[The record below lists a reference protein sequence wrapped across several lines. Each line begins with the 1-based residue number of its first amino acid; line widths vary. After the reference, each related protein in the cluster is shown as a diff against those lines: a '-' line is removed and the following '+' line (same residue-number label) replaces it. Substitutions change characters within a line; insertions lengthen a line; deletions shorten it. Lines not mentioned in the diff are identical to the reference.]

1 MEFSNSVAVITG
13 AASGLGASVARELA
27 KEGVKLALLDLN
39 EEQLNQIA
47 KETGGLPIIC
57 NVADEKS
64 AEQAL
69 EKIVQK
75 FKSVHILIN
84 CAGIAPAARIV
95 GKEAP
100 HALDLFT
107 KVLQVNLIGSF
118 NMMRLVAAQ
127 MSKQEA
133 LNSENLRGVI
143 INTASVAAYEGQIG
157 QAAYSASKGGV
168 VAMTLPA
175 ARELARFGIRVMTIA
190 PGIMRTPMM
199 SGMPEQVQQA
209 LAESVT
215 FPKRLGQ
222 AAEYASLV
230 KEIIRN
236 DYLNGSVIR
245 LDGAI
250 RMAAGK

>member
-1 MEFSNSVAVITG
+1 MELLNSVALITG
-13 AASGLGASVARELA
+13 AASGLGAAVARELA
-27 KEGVKLALLDLN
+27 ASGVKLVLLDLD
-39 EEQLNQIA
+39 QDKLNLIA
-47 KETGGLPIIC
+47 KETNGLGIVC
-57 NVADEKS
+57 NVADEKN

-69 EKIVQK
+69 NKALEK
-75 FKSVHILIN
+75 FREVHILVN
-84 CAGIAPAARIV
+84 CAGIAPAARVV
-95 GKEAP
+95 GKEGP
-100 HALDLFT
+100 HALDLFN
-107 KVLQVNLIGSF
+107 KVIQVNLIGTF
-118 NMMRLVAAQ
+118 NMLRLVSAQ
-127 MSKQEA
+127 MSKQGT
-133 LNSENLRGVI
+133 LNAENSRGVI

-157 QAAYSASKGGV
+157 QVAYSASKGGV

-190 PGIMRTPMM
+190 PGIMSTPMM
-199 SGMPEQVQQA
+199 AGMPEKVQAA

-222 AAEYASLV
+222 AHEYASLV

-250 RMAAGK
+250 RMSDK

>member
-1 MEFSNSVAVITG
+1 MEFSNSVAIITG
-13 AASGLGASVARELA
+13 AASGLGAAVARDLA
-27 KEGVKLALLDLN
+27 KAGIKLALLDLH
-39 EEQLNQIA
+39 EENLQRIA
-47 KETGGLPIIC
+47 IETSGLPIIC
-57 NVADEKS
+57 DVADEKS
-64 AEQAL
+64 AKNAL
-69 EKIVQK
+69 QVTLQK
-75 FKSVHILIN
+75 FKNVHILIN

-100 HALDLFT
+100 HALDLFM
-107 KVLQVNLIGSF
+107 KVLQVNLVGSF
-118 NMMRLVAAQ
+118 NMMRLVSTQ
-127 MSKQEA
+127 MSKQAA
-133 LNSENLRGVI
+133 LNTDNSRGVI

-190 PGIMRTPMM
+190 PGIMMTPMM
-199 SGMPEQVQQA
+199 AGMPSKVQQA

-222 AAEYASLV
+222 AHEYASLV

-250 RMAAGK
+250 RMADK

>member
-1 MEFSNSVAVITG
+1 MEFLNSVAMITG
-13 AASGLGASVARELA
+13 AASGLGAAAARELA
-27 KEGVKLALLDLN
+27 QAGVKVALLDLDQ
-39 EEQLNQIA
+39 EKLDVIA
-47 KETGGLPIIC
+47 KETGGLPIVC

-64 AEQAL
+64 AENAL
-69 EKIVQK
+69 NQTLQK
-75 FKSVHILIN
+75 FKKIHILVN

-100 HALDLFT
+100 HSLDLFS
-107 KVLQVNLIGSF
+107 KVIQVNLIGTF
-118 NMMRLVAAQ
+118 NMLRLVSAQ

-133 LNSENLRGVI
+133 LNSENLHGVI
-143 INTASVAAYEGQIG
+143 INTASVAAFEGQIG

-190 PGIMRTPMM
+190 PGIMSTPMM
-199 SGMPEQVQQA
+199 AGMPENVQQA
-209 LAESVT
+209 LAASVT

-222 AAEYASLV
+222 GAEYASLV
-230 KEIIRN
+230 KEIICN

-250 RMAAGK
+250 RMADK